1 MPRRPTQPLW
11 NVLALDRAS
20 TTSLQDQ
27 IVAFFRDAVLRGAL
41 KPGARLPSSRQL
53 AAELG
58 VARITAVEA
67 FDRLAAEG
75 YFVTRRGVGLFVA
88 DTVTDAYL
96 SGLPTRATRAR
107 KGGATGGM
115 PSPPTRASSRALV
128 NPHISAPATNATPAG
143 PQTAA
148 AARAGTSPD
157 PHTSRGHESS
167 TTDALP
173 LATGVPALEEFPW
186 KDWARISARVFRDRP
201 AAALAYGDP
210 QGLPELRSA
219 IADYLGAARGIVC
232 DPDQIVVVSGSQ
244 QGIDLTARVVAS
256 PGEAAWFEEPGYG
269 AARAALA
276 AARLRV
282 VLVPADRDGIDVAR
296 GIADAPT
303 ARLAMVT
310 PSYHYP
316 LGGTLSLPRR
326 RALLAWAHATGAWI
340 LEDDYYGEYRFA
352 GRPQLPLYALDR
364 HALVLY
370 LGTFSKMLAP
380 GLRIGFIVA
389 PRPLVQRLT
398 DLKSS
403 TDRYTPGLMQ
413 LVLARFISEGRL
425 AAHVRRMRTLYRER
439 RAALLDALATHAS
452 DVLDVGEPP
461 DAGLHV
467 AVRLKVDVDDVA
479 VSREVRK
486 QGISAAPLS
495 SYYAGATK
503 VRGFVLG
510 FANTRASDV
519 ARVVAELAHDCEAH
533 AGRRSRNSRGVRMSI
548 PR

>member
-20 TTSLQDQ
+20 ATSLQDQ

-53 AAELG
+53 AADLG

-67 FDRLAAEG
+67 FDRLSAEG

-96 SGLPTRATRAR
+96 SGLPTRMPRAR
-107 KGGATGGM
+107 KPALALDTSASTRGTHAPAARDSGTRTPAATA
-115 PSPPTRASSRALV
+115 PSRAFE
-128 NPHISAPATNATPAG
+128 TPA
-143 PQTAA
+143 A
-148 AARAGTSPD
+148 
-157 PHTSRGHESS
+157 
-167 TTDALP
+167 DALP

-186 KDWARISARVFRDRP
+186 RDWARISARVFRDRP

-256 PGEAAWFEEPGYG
+256 PGDTAWFEDPGYG

-276 AARLRV
+276 AARLKV
-282 VLVPADRDGIDVAR
+282 ALVPADRDGIDVAR

-352 GRPQLPLYALDR
+352 GRPQPTLYALDR
-364 HALVLY
+364 HARALH

-380 GLRIGFIVA
+380 GLRIGFVVA

-398 DLKSS
+398 EMKMA

-439 RAALLDALATHAS
+439 RAALLDALATHAR

-467 AVRLKVDVDDVA
+467 AVRLTVPVDDVA
-479 VSREVRK
+479 VSRALRTR
-486 QGISAAPLS
+486 GIGAAPLS
-495 SYYAGATK
+495 TYYAGTPK
-503 VRGFVLG
+503 TRGFVLG
-510 FANTRASDV
+510 FANTPAGAADALIREV
-519 ARVVAELAHDCEAH
+519 ARRLRAA
-533 AGRRSRNSRGVRMSI
+533 R
-548 PR
+548 

>member
-20 TTSLQDQ
+20 ATSLQDQ

-53 AAELG
+53 AADLG

-96 SGLPTRATRAR
+96 SGLPTRVPRGR
-107 KGGATGGM
+107 KGSAT
-115 PSPPTRASSRALV
+115 PAPAIARASSSAVANWHTPSDTRPSARAAV
-128 NPHISAPATNATPAG
+128 AIPAG

-148 AARAGTSPD
+148 GATRAGSSSD
-157 PHTSRGHESS
+157 PHAPRGHESP
-167 TTDALP
+167 TADALP

-256 PGEAAWFEEPGYG
+256 PGEAAWFEDPGYG

-276 AARLRV
+276 AARLKV
-282 VLVPADRDGIDVAR
+282 ALVPADRDGIDVAR

-303 ARLAMVT
+303 ARLAVVT

-364 HALVLY
+364 HARVLY

-380 GLRIGFIVA
+380 GLRIGFVVA

-439 RAALLDALATHAS
+439 RAALLDALATRAS

-479 VSREVRK
+479 VSRDVRK
-486 QGISAAPLS
+486 LGISAAPLS
-495 SYYAGATK
+495 SYYAGTPK

-510 FANTRASDV
+510 FANTPAADSTRAITAL
-519 ARVVAELAHDCEAH
+519 ARRVRLAA
-533 AGRRSRNSRGVRMSI
+533 R
-548 PR
+548 

>member
-11 NVLALDRAS
+11 NVLALDRTSA
-20 TTSLQDQ
+20 TSLQDQ

-67 FDRLAAEG
+67 FERLSAEG
-75 YFVTRRGVGLFVA
+75 YFVARRGVGLFVA

-96 SGLPTRATRAR
+96 SGLPTRPQRPR
-107 KGGATGGM
+107 KGRATTPPAKASHAPGA
-115 PSPPTRASSRALV
+115 SALASTSRA
-128 NPHISAPATNATPAG
+128 
-143 PQTAA
+143 TAA
-148 AARAGTSPD
+148 TTAA
-157 PHTSRGHESS
+157 HGHESP

-186 KDWARISARVFRDRP
+186 KDWARISARVFRERP

-219 IADYLGAARGIVC
+219 ISDYLGAARGIVC

-256 PGEAAWFEEPGYG
+256 PGDAAWFEEPGYG
-269 AARAALA
+269 AARTALT

-282 VLVPADRDGIDVAR
+282 VLVPADRDGMDVAH
-296 GIADAPT
+296 GIAQAPN
-303 ARLAMVT
+303 ARLAVVT

-364 HALVLY
+364 HARVLY

-380 GLRIGFIVA
+380 GLRIGFVVA
-389 PRPLVQRLT
+389 PRPLVPRLT
-398 DLKSS
+398 ELKTA

-413 LVLARFISEGRL
+413 LVLARFIAEGRL
-425 AAHVRRMRTLYRER
+425 AAHARRMRTLYRER

-467 AVRLKVDVDDVA
+467 AVRLTVDVDDVA
-479 VSREVRK
+479 VSRELRK
-486 QGISAAPLS
+486 QRISAAPLS
-495 SYYAGATK
+495 SYYAGAAK

-510 FANTRASDV
+510 FANTEPSSANRALSAL
-519 ARVVAELAHDCEAH
+519 ARALHRA
-533 AGRRSRNSRGVRMSI
+533 R
-548 PR
+548 

>member
-1 MPRRPTQPLW
+1 MARRPTQPLW

-27 IVAFFRDAVLRGAL
+27 IVGFFRDAVLRGAL

-96 SGLPTRATRAR
+96 SGLPTRASRAR
-107 KGGATGGM
+107 RTA
-115 PSPPTRASSRALV
+115 PALEAPASSRGSHVPTGHDFRARG
-128 NPHISAPATNATPAG
+128 PASSATPS
-143 PQTAA
+143 
-148 AARAGTSPD
+148 RALETP
-157 PHTSRGHESS
+157 

-186 KDWARISARVFRDRP
+186 RDWARISARVFRDRP

-210 QGLPELRSA
+210 QGLLELRSA

-256 PGEAAWFEEPGYG
+256 PGDAAWFEEPGYA
-269 AARAALA
+269 AARAALT
-276 AARLRV
+276 AARLTV
-282 VLVPADRDGIDVAR
+282 ALVPADRDGIDVAR
-296 GIADAPT
+296 GIADAPS

-364 HALVLY
+364 HARVLY

-380 GLRIGFIVA
+380 GLRIGFVVA

-398 DLKSS
+398 ELKMA

-439 RAALLDALATHAS
+439 RAALLDALATHAR

-467 AVRLKVDVDDVA
+467 AVRLTVDADDVA
-479 VSREVRK
+479 VSRELRAE
-486 QGISAAPLS
+486 GISAAPLS
-495 SYYAGATK
+495 TYYAGATK

-510 FANTRASDV
+510 FANTPAAGADDAIRHIVAGAGGGRQHVVQAPRLKRA
-519 ARVVAELAHDCEAH
+519 R
-533 AGRRSRNSRGVRMSI
+533 
-548 PR
+548 PRLTSNR

>member
-11 NVLALDRAS
+11 NVLALDRTSA
-20 TTSLQDQ
+20 TSLQDQ
-27 IVAFFRDAVLRGAL
+27 IVAFFRDAVLRGAM

-53 AAELG
+53 AADLG

-67 FDRLAAEG
+67 FDRLSAEG

-88 DTVTDAYL
+88 NTVTDAYL
-96 SGLPTRATRAR
+96 SGLPTRPRHARTPAAT
-107 KGGATGGM
+107 T
-115 PSPPTRASSRALV
+115 P
-128 NPHISAPATNATPAG
+128 APAKTRSLDTPSAD
-143 PQTAA
+143 T
-148 AARAGTSPD
+148 
-157 PHTSRGHESS
+157 
-167 TTDALP
+167 LP

-186 KDWARISARVFRDRP
+186 RDWARISARVFRDRP

-256 PGEAAWFEEPGYG
+256 PGDAAWFEDPGYG

-276 AARLRV
+276 AARLKV
-282 VLVPADRDGIDVAR
+282 ALVPADRDGIDVAR

-364 HALVLY
+364 HARVLY

-380 GLRIGFIVA
+380 GLRIGFVVA

-398 DLKSS
+398 EMKMA

-425 AAHVRRMRTLYRER
+425 AAHVRRLRTLYRER
-439 RAALLDALATHAS
+439 RAALLDALATHAR
-452 DVLDVGEPP
+452 DVLDIGEPP

-467 AVRLKVDVDDVA
+467 AVRLTVPVDDVA
-479 VSREVRK
+479 VSRNLRK
-486 QGISAAPLS
+486 LGVSAAPLS
-495 SYYAGATK
+495 TYYASTPK

-510 FANTRASDV
+510 FANTPAGAADALIREV
-519 ARVVAELAHDCEAH
+519 AR
-533 AGRRSRNSRGVRMSI
+533 RVRAA
-548 PR
+548 R

>member
-11 NVLALDRAS
+11 NVLALDRTSA
-20 TTSLQDQ
+20 TSLQDQ

-67 FDRLAAEG
+67 FDRLTAEG

-96 SGLPTRATRAR
+96 SGLPTRTSRAR
-107 KGGATGGM
+107 KVVPA
-115 PSPPTRASSRALV
+115 PTAHNSRARG
-128 NPHISAPATNATPAG
+128 PAG
-143 PQTAA
+143 AST
-148 AARAGTSPD
+148 ARALETP
-157 PHTSRGHESS
+157 
-167 TTDALP
+167 TTDTLP

-186 KDWARISARVFRDRP
+186 RDWARISARVFRDRP

-256 PGEAAWFEEPGYG
+256 PGDTAWFEEPGYG

-276 AARLRV
+276 AARLKV
-282 VLVPADRDGIDVAR
+282 ALVPADRDGIDVAR

-352 GRPQLPLYALDR
+352 GRPQPTLYALDR
-364 HALVLY
+364 HARVLY

-380 GLRIGFIVA
+380 GLRIGFVVA

-398 DLKSS
+398 ELKMA

-439 RAALLDALATHAS
+439 RAALLDALATHAH

-467 AVRLKVDVDDVA
+467 AVRLTVDVDDVA
-479 VSREVRK
+479 VSRELRK

-495 SYYAGATK
+495 TYYATTPK

-510 FANTRASDV
+510 FANTASAAAETAARCVVQAIQAAMRVPRAK
-519 ARVVAELAHDCEAH
+519 L
-533 AGRRSRNSRGVRMSI
+533 GR
-548 PR
+548 

>member
-20 TTSLQDQ
+20 ATSLQDQ
-27 IVAFFRDAVLRGAL
+27 IVAFFRDAMLRGAL

-75 YFVTRRGVGLFVA
+75 YFVARRGVGLFVA

-96 SGLPTRATRAR
+96 SGLPTRPQRAR
-107 KGGATGGM
+107 RAAPAQAPADGPAATPTRRGATAHTACAVET
-115 PSPPTRASSRALV
+115 PTTHS
-128 NPHISAPATNATPAG
+128 
-143 PQTAA
+143 
-148 AARAGTSPD
+148 
-157 PHTSRGHESS
+157 
-167 TTDALP
+167 LP

-186 KDWARISARVFRDRP
+186 RDWARISARVFRERP

-219 IADYLGAARGIVC
+219 IADYLGAARGIAC
-232 DPDQIVVVSGSQ
+232 EPDQIVVVSGSQ

-256 PGEAAWFEEPGYG
+256 PGDAAWFEEPGYG

-282 VLVPADRDGIDVAR
+282 VLVSADRDGIDVAR
-296 GIADAPT
+296 GIAEAPD

-364 HALVLY
+364 HARVLY

-380 GLRIGFIVA
+380 GLRIGYVVA

-398 DLKSS
+398 ELKMA

-413 LVLARFISEGRL
+413 LVLARFIAEGRL

-439 RAALLDALATHAS
+439 RAALLEALATHAR
-452 DVLDVGEPP
+452 DVLDVDEPP

-467 AVRLKVDVDDVA
+467 AVRLRSPVDDVA
-479 VSREVRK
+479 ISRTLRA
-486 QGISAAPLS
+486 QGIGAAPLS
-495 SYYAGATK
+495 TYYAATPK

-510 FANTRASDV
+510 FANTPARDANALIREV
-519 ARVVAELAHDCEAH
+519 AR
-533 AGRRSRNSRGVRMSI
+533 RVRAAT
-548 PR
+548 

>member
-11 NVLALDRAS
+11 NVLALDRTSA
-20 TTSLQDQ
+20 TSLQDQ
-27 IVAFFRDAVLRGAL
+27 IVAFFRDAVLRGAM

-53 AAELG
+53 AADLG

-67 FDRLAAEG
+67 FDRLSAEG

-88 DTVTDAYL
+88 NTVTDAYL
-96 SGLPTRATRAR
+96 SGLPTRPRHARTPAAT
-107 KGGATGGM
+107 T
-115 PSPPTRASSRALV
+115 P
-128 NPHISAPATNATPAG
+128 APAKTRSLDTPSAD
-143 PQTAA
+143 T
-148 AARAGTSPD
+148 
-157 PHTSRGHESS
+157 
-167 TTDALP
+167 LP

-186 KDWARISARVFRDRP
+186 RDWARISARVFRDRP

-256 PGEAAWFEEPGYG
+256 PGDAAWFEDPGYG

-276 AARLRV
+276 AARLKV
-282 VLVPADRDGIDVAR
+282 ALVPADRDGIDVAR

-364 HALVLY
+364 HARVLY

-380 GLRIGFIVA
+380 GLRIGFVVA

-398 DLKSS
+398 EMKMA

-439 RAALLDALATHAS
+439 RAALLDALATHAR
-452 DVLDVGEPP
+452 DVLDIGEPP

-467 AVRLKVDVDDVA
+467 AVRLTVPVDDVA
-479 VSREVRK
+479 VSRNLRK
-486 QGISAAPLS
+486 LGVSAAPLS
-495 SYYAGATK
+495 TYYASTPK

-510 FANTRASDV
+510 FANTPAGAADALIREV
-519 ARVVAELAHDCEAH
+519 AR
-533 AGRRSRNSRGVRMSI
+533 RVRAA
-548 PR
+548 R

>member
-1 MPRRPTQPLW
+1 MPQVDAAAVPYAVGVDLFPSPRQAAAQGHAESTMPRRPTQPLW
-11 NVLALDRAS
+11 NVLALDRTSA
-20 TTSLQDQ
+20 TSLQDQ

-41 KPGARLPSSRQL
+41 KPGTRVPSSRQL

-96 SGLPTRATRAR
+96 SGLPARPAARGRKAATPTATRAPAKSASLAR
-107 KGGATGGM
+107 PRSREDPT
-115 PSPPTRASSRALV
+115 PSDS
-128 NPHISAPATNATPAG
+128 
-143 PQTAA
+143 
-148 AARAGTSPD
+148 
-157 PHTSRGHESS
+157 
-167 TTDALP
+167 LP

-186 KDWARISARVFRDRP
+186 RDWARISARVFRERP

-210 QGLPELRSA
+210 QGLPELRVA

-244 QGIDLTARVVAS
+244 QGIDLTARVVAA
-256 PGEAAWFEEPGYG
+256 PGDAAWFEEPGYG
-269 AARAALA
+269 AARTALT

-282 VLVPADRDGIDVAR
+282 VLVPADRDGIDVAH
-296 GIADAPT
+296 GIAHAPD

-364 HALVLY
+364 HARVLY

-380 GLRIGFIVA
+380 GLRIGFLVA
-389 PRPLVQRLT
+389 PRELVTRLT
-398 DLKSS
+398 ELKTA

-413 LVLARFISEGRL
+413 LVLARFIAEGRL

-439 RAALLDALATHAS
+439 RAALLDALATHAA

-479 VSREVRK
+479 VSPEVRK
-486 QGISAAPLS
+486 AAISAAPLS
-495 SYYAGATK
+495 AYYARPPG

-510 FANTRASDV
+510 FADTASIEMNHAV
-519 ARVVAELAHDCEAH
+519 AGLVAALRI
-533 AGRRSRNSRGVRMSI
+533 GRPRRRSTL
-548 PR
+548 

>member
-27 IVAFFRDAVLRGAL
+27 VVAFFRDAVLRGAL

-67 FDRLAAEG
+67 FDRLTAEG

-96 SGLPTRATRAR
+96 SGLPARAPRARKAGGATRAPADPR
-107 KGGATGGM
+107 ASGAT
-115 PSPPTRASSRALV
+115 S
-128 NPHISAPATNATPAG
+128 ATPAG
-143 PQTAA
+143 P
-148 AARAGTSPD
+148 
-157 PHTSRGHESS
+157 HMSRGYESP

-186 KDWARISARVFRDRP
+186 RDWARISARVFRERP

-303 ARLAMVT
+303 ARLAVVT

-364 HALVLY
+364 HARVLY

-380 GLRIGFIVA
+380 GLRIGYVVA
-389 PRPLVQRLT
+389 PRLLVRRLT
-398 DLKSS
+398 ELKSA

-413 LVLARFISEGRL
+413 LVLARFVAEGRL

-439 RAALLDALATHAS
+439 RAALLDALAAHAH

-467 AVRLKVDVDDVA
+467 AVRLKTDVDDVA
-479 VSREVRK
+479 VSRDVRTL
-486 QGISAAPLS
+486 GISAAPLS
-495 SYYAGATK
+495 SYYAGAAK

-510 FANTRASDV
+510 FANTVGSDT
-519 ARVVAELAHDCEAH
+519 AAVVQELARHC
-533 AGRRSRNSRGVRMSI
+533 RGYGG
-548 PR
+548 

>member
-96 SGLPTRATRAR
+96 SGLPTRAPRAR
-107 KGGATGGM
+107 KGSAT
-115 PSPPTRASSRALV
+115 PAPASARASSSGQANSHTPSDSHPPPRA
-128 NPHISAPATNATPAG
+128 T
-143 PQTAA
+143 
-148 AARAGTSPD
+148 RAGAPSD
-157 PHTSRGHESS
+157 PHTSRGHESL
-167 TTDALP
+167 TADALP

-186 KDWARISARVFRDRP
+186 RDWARISARVFRDRP

-256 PGEAAWFEEPGYG
+256 PGEAAWFEDPGYG

-296 GIADAPT
+296 GIADAPP
-303 ARLAMVT
+303 ARLAVVT

-364 HALVLY
+364 HARVLY

-380 GLRIGFIVA
+380 GLRIGFVVA

-398 DLKSS
+398 DLKSA

-479 VSREVRK
+479 VSRDVRK
-486 QGISAAPLS
+486 LGISAAPLS
-495 SYYAGATK
+495 SYYAGAAK

-510 FANTRASDV
+510 FANTGGADATRAITALTRAV
-519 ARVVAELAHDCEAH
+519 RRAR
-533 AGRRSRNSRGVRMSI
+533 
-548 PR
+548 

>member
-1 MPRRPTQPLW
+1 MARRPTQPLW

-20 TTSLQDQ
+20 ATSLQDQ

-96 SGLPTRATRAR
+96 SGLPTRSSRAR
-107 KGGATGGM
+107 KTAVTLDAPTLNRGTHAQAAHDSRSRGPAAT
-115 PSPPTRASSRALV
+115 PSRALE
-128 NPHISAPATNATPAG
+128 TP
-143 PQTAA
+143 
-148 AARAGTSPD
+148 
-157 PHTSRGHESS
+157 

-186 KDWARISARVFRDRP
+186 RDWARISARVFRDRP

-210 QGLPELRSA
+210 QGLLELRSA

-256 PGEAAWFEEPGYG
+256 PGDAAWFEEPGYA
-269 AARAALA
+269 AARAALT

-316 LGGTLSLPRR
+316 LGGTLSLSRR

-364 HALVLY
+364 HARVLY

-380 GLRIGFIVA
+380 GLRIGFVVA

-398 DLKSS
+398 ELKMA

-439 RAALLDALATHAS
+439 RAALLDALATYAR

-467 AVRLKVDVDDVA
+467 AVRLTVDVDDVA
-479 VSREVRK
+479 VSRELRK
-486 QGISAAPLS
+486 QGIGAAPLS
-495 SYYAGATK
+495 NYYAGAAK
-503 VRGFVLG
+503 VCGFVLG
-510 FANTRASDV
+510 FANTDGSAAASAVRALT
-519 ARVVAELAHDCEAH
+519 RHCKAH
-533 AGRRSRNSRGVRMSI
+533 AGPRIRHSRAASM
-548 PR
+548 P

>member
-1 MPRRPTQPLW
+1 MVRRPTQPLW

-20 TTSLQDQ
+20 AASLQDQ

-53 AAELG
+53 AADLG

-96 SGLPTRATRAR
+96 SRLPGRPVRVR
-107 KGGATGGM
+107 K
-115 PSPPTRASSRALV
+115 
-128 NPHISAPATNATPAG
+128 
-143 PQTAA
+143 AA
-148 AARAGTSPD
+148 ALATA
-157 PHTSRGHESS
+157 HTPRDFETP
-167 TTDALP
+167 TTDALL

-186 KDWARISARVFRDRP
+186 RDWARISARVFRERP

-210 QGLPELRSA
+210 QGLPELRVA
-219 IADYLGAARGIVC
+219 IADYLGAARGIAC

-256 PGEAAWFEEPGYG
+256 PGDAAWFEEPGYG

-276 AARLRV
+276 AARLRA

-296 GIADAPT
+296 GIAQAPT
-303 ARLAMVT
+303 ARLAVVT

-316 LGGTLSLPRR
+316 LGGTLSLARR

-352 GRPQLPLYALDR
+352 GRPQLPLFALDR
-364 HALVLY
+364 HARVLY

-380 GLRIGFIVA
+380 GLRIGFVVA

-398 DLKSS
+398 ELKKA

-413 LVLARFISEGRL
+413 LVLARFIAEGRL

-439 RAALLDALATHAS
+439 RAALLDALARHAG

-467 AVRLKVDVDDVA
+467 AVRLTVDVDDAA
-479 VSREVRK
+479 VSRALRK
-486 QGISAAPLS
+486 AGISAAPLS
-495 SYYAGATK
+495 SYYAGEPR

-510 FANTRASDV
+510 FANTAGPGADAATKAVHRYIRA
-519 ARVVAELAHDCEAH
+519 ARRPTASA
-533 AGRRSRNSRGVRMSI
+533 
-548 PR
+548 

>member
-20 TTSLQDQ
+20 ATSLQDQ

-53 AAELG
+53 ATELG

-88 DTVTDAYL
+88 DTVTDAYV
-96 SGLPTRATRAR
+96 SGLSTRVPRAR
-107 KGGATGGM
+107 KGSA
-115 PSPPTRASSRALV
+115 PSASAATRAGSSALAD
-128 NPHISAPATNATPAG
+128 PHSPAG
-143 PQTAA
+143 P
-148 AARAGTSPD
+148 P
-157 PHTSRGHESS
+157 TSRGHESP

-256 PGEAAWFEEPGYG
+256 PGESAWFEEPGYG

-364 HALVLY
+364 HARVLY

-439 RAALLDALATHAS
+439 RAALLDALASHAR

-467 AVRLKVDVDDVA
+467 AVRLKVDVDDLA

-486 QGISAAPLS
+486 LGISAAPLS
-495 SYYAGATK
+495 TYYAGSEK

-510 FANTRASDV
+510 FANTTNTESV
-519 ARVVAELAHDCEAH
+519 AAITALARRVRLAA
-533 AGRRSRNSRGVRMSI
+533 R
-548 PR
+548 

>member
-11 NVLALDRAS
+11 NVLALDRTSA
-20 TTSLQDQ
+20 TSLQDQ

-96 SGLPTRATRAR
+96 SGLPTRASRGRKNASASTRGDNTPAADDSRAR
-107 KGGATGGM
+107 GSANTI
-115 PSPPTRASSRALV
+115 ALE
-128 NPHISAPATNATPAG
+128 TP
-143 PQTAA
+143 
-148 AARAGTSPD
+148 
-157 PHTSRGHESS
+157 

-186 KDWARISARVFRDRP
+186 RDWARISARVFRDRP

-210 QGLPELRSA
+210 QGLLELRSA

-256 PGEAAWFEEPGYG
+256 PGDTAWFEEPGYG
-269 AARAALA
+269 AARAALT
-276 AARLRV
+276 AARLKV
-282 VLVPADRDGIDVAR
+282 ALVPADRDGIDVAR

-352 GRPQLPLYALDR
+352 GRPQPTLYALDR
-364 HALVLY
+364 HARVLY

-380 GLRIGFIVA
+380 GLRIGYVVA

-398 DLKSS
+398 ELKMA

-413 LVLARFISEGRL
+413 LVLARFIAEGRL

-439 RAALLDALATHAS
+439 RAALLDALATHAR
-452 DVLDVGEPP
+452 DVLDIGEPP

-467 AVRLKVDVDDVA
+467 AVRLTVPVDDVA
-479 VSREVRK
+479 VSRELRTK
-486 QGISAAPLS
+486 GIGAAPLS
-495 SYYAGATK
+495 TYYATTPR

-510 FANTRASDV
+510 FANTPARAADVLIREV
-519 ARVVAELAHDCEAH
+519 ARRV
-533 AGRRSRNSRGVRMSI
+533 RSVR
-548 PR
+548 

>member
-20 TTSLQDQ
+20 GTSLQDQ

-67 FDRLAAEG
+67 FDRLTAEG

-96 SGLPTRATRAR
+96 SGLPTRPSRAR
-107 KGGATGGM
+107 KTAPALDT
-115 PSPPTRASSRALV
+115 PASPRSTHAPAAHDSRTRGSADTALSRALE
-128 NPHISAPATNATPAG
+128 TPA
-143 PQTAA
+143 
-148 AARAGTSPD
+148 
-157 PHTSRGHESS
+157 
-167 TTDALP
+167 TDALP

-186 KDWARISARVFRDRP
+186 RDWARISARVFRDRP

-256 PGEAAWFEEPGYG
+256 PGDAAWFEEPGYG
-269 AARAALA
+269 AARAALS
-276 AARLRV
+276 AARLKV
-282 VLVPADRDGIDVAR
+282 ALVPADRDGIDVAR

-364 HALVLY
+364 HARVLY

-380 GLRIGFIVA
+380 GLRIGYVVA

-398 DLKSS
+398 ELKMA

-439 RAALLDALATHAS
+439 RAALLDALATHAR

-467 AVRLKVDVDDVA
+467 AVRLTVDVDDVA
-479 VSREVRK
+479 VSRELRK

-495 SYYAGATK
+495 AYYAGATK
-503 VRGFVLG
+503 ARGFVLG
-510 FANTRASDV
+510 FANTDGADAATAVRRLARCARAQG
-519 ARVVAELAHDCEAH
+519 RPQGR
-533 AGRRSRNSRGVRMSI
+533 AG
-548 PR
+548 

>member
-11 NVLALDRAS
+11 NVLALDRTSA
-20 TTSLQDQ
+20 TSLQDQ
-27 IVAFFRDAVLRGAL
+27 IVAFFRDAVLRGAM

-53 AAELG
+53 AADLG

-67 FDRLAAEG
+67 FDRLSAEG

-88 DTVTDAYL
+88 NTVTDAYL
-96 SGLPTRATRAR
+96 SGLPTRPRHARTPAAT
-107 KGGATGGM
+107 T
-115 PSPPTRASSRALV
+115 P
-128 NPHISAPATNATPAG
+128 APAKTRSLDTPSAD
-143 PQTAA
+143 T
-148 AARAGTSPD
+148 
-157 PHTSRGHESS
+157 
-167 TTDALP
+167 LP

-186 KDWARISARVFRDRP
+186 RDWARISARVFRDRP

-256 PGEAAWFEEPGYG
+256 PGDAAWFEDPGYG

-276 AARLRV
+276 AARLKV
-282 VLVPADRDGIDVAR
+282 ALVPADRDGIDVAR

-303 ARLAMVT
+303 ARLAVVT

-364 HALVLY
+364 HARVLY

-380 GLRIGFIVA
+380 GLRIGFVVA

-398 DLKSS
+398 EMKMA

-439 RAALLDALATHAS
+439 RAALLDALATHAR

-467 AVRLKVDVDDVA
+467 AVRLTVPVDDVA
-479 VSREVRK
+479 VSRNLRK
-486 QGISAAPLS
+486 LGVSAAPLS
-495 SYYAGATK
+495 TYYASTPK

-510 FANTRASDV
+510 FANTPAGAADALIREV
-519 ARVVAELAHDCEAH
+519 AR
-533 AGRRSRNSRGVRMSI
+533 RVRAA
-548 PR
+548 R

>member
-11 NVLALDRAS
+11 NVLALERAS
-20 TTSLQDQ
+20 AASLQDQ

-96 SGLPTRATRAR
+96 SGLPTRASRGRKAAVAVDAPASTRGAHDTRAR
-107 KGGATGGM
+107 G
-115 PSPPTRASSRALV
+115 
-128 NPHISAPATNATPAG
+128 PATTATSHALETP
-143 PQTAA
+143 TI
-148 AARAGTSPD
+148 
-157 PHTSRGHESS
+157 
-167 TTDALP
+167 DALP

-186 KDWARISARVFRDRP
+186 RDWARISARVFRDRP

-256 PGEAAWFEEPGYG
+256 PGDTAWFEEPGYG
-269 AARAALA
+269 AARAALT
-276 AARLRV
+276 AARLKV
-282 VLVPADRDGIDVAR
+282 ALVPADRDGIDVAR

-364 HALVLY
+364 HARVLY

-380 GLRIGFIVA
+380 GLRIGFVVA

-398 DLKSS
+398 ELKMA

-425 AAHVRRMRTLYRER
+425 AAHVRRMRTLYRGR
-439 RAALLDALATHAS
+439 RAALLDALATHAR

-467 AVRLKVDVDDVA
+467 AVRLTLDADDVA
-479 VSREVRK
+479 VSRELRK
-486 QGISAAPLS
+486 IGIGAAPLS
-495 SYYAGATK
+495 NYYAGPTK
-503 VRGFVLG
+503 ARGFVLG
-510 FANTRASDV
+510 FANTDGSAAMSAVRAL
-519 ARVVAELAHDCEAH
+519 ARHCKAY
-533 AGRRSRNSRGVRMSI
+533 AGSRLKHPRG
-548 PR
+548 

>member
-11 NVLALDRAS
+11 NVLALDRTSA
-20 TTSLQDQ
+20 TSLQDQ
-27 IVAFFRDAVLRGAL
+27 IVAFFRDAVLRGAM

-53 AAELG
+53 AADLG

-67 FDRLAAEG
+67 FDRLSAEG

-88 DTVTDAYL
+88 NTVTDAYL
-96 SGLPTRATRAR
+96 SGLPTRPRHARTPAAT
-107 KGGATGGM
+107 T
-115 PSPPTRASSRALV
+115 P
-128 NPHISAPATNATPAG
+128 APAKTRSLDTPSAD
-143 PQTAA
+143 T
-148 AARAGTSPD
+148 
-157 PHTSRGHESS
+157 
-167 TTDALP
+167 LP

-186 KDWARISARVFRDRP
+186 RDWARISARVFRDRP

-256 PGEAAWFEEPGYG
+256 PGDTAWFEDPGYG

-276 AARLRV
+276 AARLKV
-282 VLVPADRDGIDVAR
+282 ALVPADRDGIDVAR

-364 HALVLY
+364 HARVLY

-380 GLRIGFIVA
+380 GLRIGFVVA

-398 DLKSS
+398 EMKMA

-439 RAALLDALATHAS
+439 RAALLDALATHAR
-452 DVLDVGEPP
+452 DVLDIGEPP

-467 AVRLKVDVDDVA
+467 AVRLTVPVDDVA
-479 VSREVRK
+479 VSRNLRK
-486 QGISAAPLS
+486 LGVSAAPLS
-495 SYYAGATK
+495 TYYASTPK

-510 FANTRASDV
+510 FANTPAGAADALIREV
-519 ARVVAELAHDCEAH
+519 AR
-533 AGRRSRNSRGVRMSI
+533 RVRAA
-548 PR
+548 R

>member
-11 NVLALDRAS
+11 NVLALDRVSA
-20 TTSLQDQ
+20 TSLQDQ

-96 SGLPTRATRAR
+96 SGLPTRASRAR
-107 KGGATGGM
+107 KG
-115 PSPPTRASSRALV
+115 
-128 NPHISAPATNATPAG
+128 SAPANTHAPS
-143 PQTAA
+143 
-148 AARAGTSPD
+148 RA
-157 PHTSRGHESS
+157 HTSRGHESP

-186 KDWARISARVFRDRP
+186 RDWARISARVFRDRP

-256 PGEAAWFEEPGYG
+256 PGEAAWFEDPGYG

-303 ARLAMVT
+303 ARLAVVT

-364 HALVLY
+364 HARVLY

-380 GLRIGFIVA
+380 GLRIGFVVA

-398 DLKSS
+398 DLKSA

-479 VSREVRK
+479 VSRDVRK

-495 SYYAGATK
+495 AYYAGATK

-510 FANTRASDV
+510 FANTGGADATRAITALTRAV
-519 ARVVAELAHDCEAH
+519 RRAR
-533 AGRRSRNSRGVRMSI
+533 
-548 PR
+548 